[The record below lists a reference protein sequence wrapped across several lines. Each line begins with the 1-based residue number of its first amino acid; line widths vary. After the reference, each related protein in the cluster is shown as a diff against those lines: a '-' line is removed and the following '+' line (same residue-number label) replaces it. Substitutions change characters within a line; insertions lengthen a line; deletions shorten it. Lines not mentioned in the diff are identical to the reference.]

1 MFSKYFFD
9 GKYMQQYSYQSLL
22 LSTEHRRLLPHREML
37 NSSQSIAIILSIR
50 EVLVISQPLTT
61 HTARTRT

>member
-1 MFSKYFFD
+1 
-9 GKYMQQYSYQSLL
+9 MQQYSYQSLL

-50 EVLVISQPLTT
+50 EVLVNN
-61 HTARTRT
+61 

>member
-9 GKYMQQYSYQSLL
+9 GKYMQQYSCQSVL

-50 EVLVISQPLTT
+50 EVLVN
-61 HTARTRT
+61 H